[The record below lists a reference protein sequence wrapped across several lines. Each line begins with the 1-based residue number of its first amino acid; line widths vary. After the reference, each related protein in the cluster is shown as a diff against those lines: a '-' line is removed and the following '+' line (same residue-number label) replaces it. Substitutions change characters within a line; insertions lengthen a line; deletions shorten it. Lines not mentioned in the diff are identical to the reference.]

1 MLRICISLLLAFLLT
16 SGDAF
21 GGAKPVSA
29 EERAAKIKPGQE
41 VAVTLRSGKRL
52 QGRMGRM
59 AVAGFELKPVRAG
72 KGDTQTLAFSEVESV
87 KPAGRHAVKY
97 VVIGVVVVGVVI
109 GVLYAAAVGSLM
121 RFN

>member
-1 MLRICISLLLAFLLT
+1 M
-16 SGDAF
+16 
-21 GGAKPVSA
+21 
-29 EERAAKIKPGQE
+29 
-41 VAVTLRSGKRL
+41 TLRSGKRL